1 MKKIMIKVINKIF
14 EILSLKRKKLFFF
27 LCFLMIISTFAE
39 VLGIGLILP
48 LVYTLTNQNFFEKF
62 PQLDNINAILG
73 FPDTQSLLLISI
85 LALFIIYVLKN
96 LFLVYYYFV
105 EGKFIYFTQEET
117 SRRLFST
124 ILNKDY
130 SFHLKNNS
138 SKFINKLKTELGY
151 FSNAVNSAMILI
163 SEIFIV
169 LGLSIFLILY
179 NTKIFIIIFLIFS
192 FLIVAYHLFVHKLLI
207 RLSKIR
213 TEKEIQRI
221 KYLQEG
227 FGGVKDI
234 KTFNRENYFLEKYFD
249 LSEILAN
256 VYYKVHVIQRI
267 PKSYF
272 EVTAI
277 IILFSL
283 IYYLSLKEN
292 YSYILPTLGIYTAAA
307 FKLLPSVNKIVN
319 TINTFKFAENSVD
332 SIYDEIKND
341 ANFCSDKEYPKK
353 DISIRFNNISF
364 NYEKEGEKIIRNL
377 NFEIGNKKNLI
388 ITGKTGS
395 GKSTLIDLILGL
407 QRPSEGKIFIDNKEL
422 EINSKN
428 WLDKIGYVGQNI
440 FLFDD
445 NINQNI
451 TLSTEKEP
459 DFKWLSKVYEMSELS
474 SFIQRLPNKDLTL
487 VGERGLNIS
496 GGQKQRIGIARAI
509 YKKPEIL
516 ILDESTSALDLKTE
530 KKIIENLLKSFKDKF
545 IIMISH
551 RENLI
556 QYFDQQLYYANDKF
570 ILREIKNNI

>member
-1 MKKIMIKVINKIF
+1 MIKVINKIF

>member
-1 MKKIMIKVINKIF
+1 MVIFK
-14 EILSLKRKKLFFF
+14 
-27 LCFLMIISTFAE
+27 C
-39 VLGIGLILP
+39 
-48 LVYTLTNQNFFEKF
+48 
-62 PQLDNINAILG
+62 
-73 FPDTQSLLLISI
+73 
-85 LALFIIYVLKN
+85 
-96 LFLVYYYFV
+96 
-105 EGKFIYFTQEET
+105 
-117 SRRLFST
+117 
-124 ILNKDY
+124 
-130 SFHLKNNS
+130 
-138 SKFINKLKTELGY
+138 SKFSNDFNIRNIYCFRIKY
-151 FSNAVNSAMILI
+151 FFDI
-163 SEIFIV
+163 
-169 LGLSIFLILY
+169 Y

-353 DISIRFNNISF
+353 DISIRF
-364 NYEKEGEKIIRNL
+364 
-377 NFEIGNKKNLI
+377 
-388 ITGKTGS
+388 
-395 GKSTLIDLILGL
+395 
-407 QRPSEGKIFIDNKEL
+407 KIFRLIMKKRE
-422 EINSKN
+422 KN
-428 WLDKIGYVGQNI
+428 
-440 FLFDD
+440 
-445 NINQNI
+445 
-451 TLSTEKEP
+451 
-459 DFKWLSKVYEMSELS
+459 
-474 SFIQRLPNKDLTL
+474 
-487 VGERGLNIS
+487 
-496 GGQKQRIGIARAI
+496 
-509 YKKPEIL
+509 YKK
-516 ILDESTSALDLKTE
+516 
-530 KKIIENLLKSFKDKF
+530 FKF
-545 IIMISH
+545 
-551 RENLI
+551 
-556 QYFDQQLYYANDKF
+556 
-570 ILREIKNNI
+570 

>member
-1 MKKIMIKVINKIF
+1 MSRVINNIF
-14 EILSLKRKKLFFF
+14 EILSPNRKKIFFF
-27 LCFLMIISTFAE
+27 LCFLMIISTIAE

-48 LVYTLTNQNFFEKF
+48 LIYTLTNQNFFEKF
-62 PQLDNINAILG
+62 PQLEYFNSILG
-73 FPDTQSLLLISI
+73 YPDTQSLLIISI
-85 LALFIIYVLKN
+85 LSLFIIYVLKN
-96 LFLVYYYFV
+96 LFLVYYYFT

-117 SRRLFST
+117 SRNLFST
-124 ILNKDY
+124 ILKKDY
-130 SFHLKNNS
+130 SFHLQNNS

-169 LGLSIFLILY
+169 IGLSSFLLFY
-179 NTKIFIIIFLIFS
+179 NIKIFIIIFLIFS
-192 FLIVAYHLFVHKLLI
+192 ALIILYHLIVQKLLI
-207 RLSKIR
+207 KLSKIR
-213 TEKEIQRI
+213 TQKEIQRI

-234 KTFNRENYFLEKYFD
+234 KTFTRENYFLEKYFN

-277 IILFSL
+277 FILFSL
-283 IYYLSLKEN
+283 IYYLSLKDD
-292 YSYILPTLGIYTAAA
+292 YTYILPTLGIYTAAA

-319 TINTFKFAENSVD
+319 TINTFKFVENSVQ

-341 ANFCSDKEYPKK
+341 LSTSNNKEYPNKN
-353 DISIRFNNISF
+353 ISIEFQNISF
-364 NYEKEGEKIIRNL
+364 KYKKDGEKIIQNL
-377 NFEIGNKKNLI
+377 SFKIPNSKNLI

-407 QRPSEGKIFIDNKEL
+407 QSPTEGKILVNNVEL
-422 EINSKN
+422 ELNSKN
-428 WLDKIGYVGQNI
+428 WFKNIGYVGQNV

-451 TLSTEKEP
+451 TLRSEK
-459 DFKWLSKVYEMSELS
+459 DLDVNWLSKVYEMSELTN
-474 SFIQRLPNKDLTL
+474 FIEQLPQKDLTTI
-487 VGERGLNIS
+487 GERGLNIS

-509 YKKPEIL
+509 YKKPQVL
-516 ILDESTSALDLKTE
+516 ILDESTNSLDLNTE
-530 KKIIENLLKSFKDKF
+530 KKVIENLLENFKDKV

-551 RENLI
+551 RENLVK
-556 QYFDQQLYYANDKF
+556 YFDQQLSYEDGKF
-570 ILREIKNNI
+570 KLKEFKKV